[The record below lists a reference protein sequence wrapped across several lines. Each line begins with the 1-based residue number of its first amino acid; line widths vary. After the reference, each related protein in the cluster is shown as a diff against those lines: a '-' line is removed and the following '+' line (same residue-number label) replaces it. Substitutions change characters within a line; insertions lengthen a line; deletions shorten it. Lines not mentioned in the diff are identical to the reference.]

1 MSLANQINKDEL
13 NMNRNKKSKNALLF
27 DFQKNVKKLFDEINK
42 ILSGKKG
49 SEYKRRTTVV
59 KVTVKN
65 LLNCWEPIAA

>member
-1 MSLANQINKDEL
+1 
-13 NMNRNKKSKNALLF
+13 MNRNKKSKNALLF

-49 SEYKRRTTVV
+49 SELSRTTVM

>member
-1 MSLANQINKDEL
+1 
-13 NMNRNKKSKNALLF
+13 MNRNKKSKNALLF

-49 SEYKRRTTVV
+49 SEQSRTTVA